1 MCTTEYDEK
10 ISFTLYNYFTGLALY
25 LTDDKNL
32 HLHRMKSFKVFIILL
47 FTSLGSVFAQEITI
61 SPDSLMKTRAIKM
74 EFFSPLNGNLT
85 LGYEQYIKNFT
96 SIEARLGII
105 GLGRQDVISRREK
118 GFFLKVGPKFKL
130 KPDYAQK
137 GTYGTHLLRGGYIRP
152 EVAFGTFNIDH
163 DPSEN
168 TLRGNQANFFSIM
181 INYGKQ
187 YILGDIMTLDWNIG
201 VGYGFSNEDDLG
213 YYYGNVIGDGSYPIA
228 VNSGFTLGVLLK

>member
-1 MCTTEYDEK
+1 MKT
-10 ISFTLYNYFTGLALY
+10 F
-25 LTDDKNL
+25 
-32 HLHRMKSFKVFIILL
+32 HLFIIAL
-47 FTSLGSVFAQEITI
+47 FVGAGSVLAQEVTI
-61 SPDSLMKTRAIKM
+61 SPDSVMKTRAIKM

-105 GLGRQDVISRREK
+105 GLGRQDVISQRET

-152 EVAFGTFNIDH
+152 EIAFGTFRIDQ
-163 DPSEN
+163 DPFDGPSN
-168 TLRGNQANFFSIM
+168 NDQATFFSLM

-201 VGYGFSNEDDLG
+201 IGYGFSNEEDLG

-228 VNSGFTLGVLLK
+228 INGGFTLGVLLK